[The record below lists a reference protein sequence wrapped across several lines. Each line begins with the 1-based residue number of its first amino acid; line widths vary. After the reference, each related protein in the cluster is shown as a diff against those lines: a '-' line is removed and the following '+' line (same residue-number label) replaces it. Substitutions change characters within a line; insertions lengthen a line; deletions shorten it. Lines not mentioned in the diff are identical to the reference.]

1 MGHSHSRFV
10 PLFVGALLLLGAAG
24 AFAQSDSVVLVG
36 VGQSGTWVT
45 EMIGA
50 NPAESPLL
58 AQVSTEPRFEPP
70 APCPDPCPFVY
81 FGLGSNGTQA
91 LDPILVSRV
100 AAGEVVTTLY
110 VTPENGK
117 PLPSI
122 RARVLNTARPEQA
135 ISAPAFRLSTLLA
148 LNPLSLAFPRA
159 RRSVTERTNLAV
171 ADLRDPN
178 QRNGSGLS
186 IEVEVYGSSGQRVSS
201 ASYSLASGETR
212 FLVDLL
218 GQLGVENLQDGQVRV
233 RKIAGEGQLWGT
245 MFTTNADGTVTVS
258 VGAHP

>member
-1 MGHSHSRFV
+1 MLITRVRIAASLAGRIGQPNHMFGGGRVRSLHPEIFAMGHSHSRFV

-135 ISAPAFRLSTLLA
+135 ISAPAF
-148 LNPLSLAFPRA
+148 
-159 RRSVTERTNLAV
+159 
-171 ADLRDPN
+171 
-178 QRNGSGLS
+178 
-186 IEVEVYGSSGQRVSS
+186 
-201 ASYSLASGETR
+201 
-212 FLVDLL
+212 
-218 GQLGVENLQDGQVRV
+218 
-233 RKIAGEGQLWGT
+233 
-245 MFTTNADGTVTVS
+245 
-258 VGAHP
+258 